1 MYQSVH
7 CDAPPPSPESRAAP
21 TNVTDVPPVSRDAE
35 RTRAELLAVA
45 TEVFAEDGYS
55 GARVDDIAERT
66 RTTKRMIY
74 YYFGGK
80 EGLYL
85 AVLEESYRRVRDVES
100 ELNLQNL
107 SPEDA
112 LRRLVEFTFDHHLHH
127 ENYIRLVMSEN
138 INRGQYMARSQRIQD
153 LNVPAIA
160 AIRDLYLRGVEAGV
174 FRTGLDPVDIH
185 ASISA
190 LSFFNVANRHT
201 FGTIFKLDMQ
211 SPAYIAQRRANVSE
225 MVVRFVRK

>member
-1 MYQSVH
+1 MNELVH
-7 CDAPPPSPESRAAP
+7 AGARRPGGRSAAP
-21 TNVTDVPPVSRDAE
+21 ARKAPGRTNDPE
-35 RTRAELLAVA
+35 RTQANILAVA
-45 TEVFAEDGYS
+45 AVEFGEKGLA
-55 GARVDDIAERT
+55 GARIDDIAEAT
-66 RTTKRMIY
+66 HTSKRMIY

-174 FRTGLDPVDIH
+174 FRAGLDPVDIH